1 MRRLVAYLN
10 AMISDAL
17 RFRGHRMAAE
27 IGQREMLALIS
38 ASERY
43 LPAPMTSGAKRWPG
57 FAPMRPEGPE
67 IEIAAITWPEALR
80 IGAEMEQTPSSRSL
94 IESAQPRLRTV
105 ASLAAE
111 NFA

>member
-1 MRRLVAYLN
+1 MGLRNVRRLVAYLN

-57 FAPMRPEGPE
+57 KYWGVFCVPAGKLH
-67 IEIAAITWPEALR
+67 WP
-80 IGAEMEQTPSSRSL
+80 
-94 IESAQPRLRTV
+94 
-105 ASLAAE
+105 
-111 NFA
+111 